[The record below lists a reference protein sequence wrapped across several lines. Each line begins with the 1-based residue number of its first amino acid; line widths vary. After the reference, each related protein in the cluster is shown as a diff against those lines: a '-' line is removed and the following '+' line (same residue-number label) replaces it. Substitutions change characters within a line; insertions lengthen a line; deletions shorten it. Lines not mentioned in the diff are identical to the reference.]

1 MADPQHQQQ
10 RPGLEGFK
18 GVLPEKGGGPTTS
31 QIIAVVTLL
40 PLSGTLLFLAGI
52 TLTGTL
58 IGLAVTTPVF
68 VICSPV
74 LVPAAL
80 VIGLAVVGFLASGAF
95 GITAL
100 SSLSWMANYLREMRG
115 KLPQQMEQAKK
126 RMQETA
132 GQMGQKARETGQAVQ
147 SRAQEG
153 TRGPEG
159 GRT

>member
-1 MADPQHQQQ
+1 MADPKHQQQ
-10 RPGLEGFK
+10 RPGMEGLN
-18 GVLPEKGGGPTTS
+18 GVFPEKGGGPSTS

-58 IGLAVTTPVF
+58 IGLAITTPVF
-68 VICSPV
+68 VVCSPV

-100 SSLSWMANYLREMRG
+100 SSLSWMANYIREMRG
-115 KLPQQMEQAKK
+115 KLPQQMEQAK
-126 RMQETA
+126 RRLQETT
-132 GQMGQKARETGQAVQ
+132 GQKARELGQTVRGQ
-147 SRAQEG
+147 DV
-153 TRGPEG
+153 TRGQEG